1 MACCDWQT
9 FEDSFLH
16 AWRRKNAGEAL
27 IDWAL
32 AKRYWRRH
40 HSTGAEAASMQLQAL
55 AEEGLYL
62 WLEKFKPKKGNDDDD
77 DGGITVCREPV
88 FS

>member
-27 IDWAL
+27 VDWVTANRHW
-32 AKRYWRRH
+32 KRYH
-40 HSTGAEAASMQLQAL
+40 CTGGEAASMQLHAL

-62 WLEKFKPKKGNDDDD
+62 WLEKFKPKKGNDGE
-77 DGGITVCREPV
+77 GGVSVRREPV